1 MRLKHT
7 LPELD
12 YDFKALEPVISR
24 DIMEV
29 HYTKHH
35 QTYVN
40 NLNVAET
47 ALEGALKSK
56 DVTKV
61 ISLQNAIRF
70 NGGGHINHTIFWKN
84 LTPKKT
90 EPSAEL
96 KAAIEKR
103 FTSVENFKK
112 QMTASTV
119 GIQGSGWGWLGIN
132 NATKQLEIIGCPNQ
146 DPLQA
151 TTGNL
156 FKDFVLFCFLINS
169 YFLFD

>member
-103 FTSVENFKK
+103 FTSVDNFKK

-132 NATKQLEIIGCPNQ
+132 NTTKQLEIIGCPNQ

-156 FKDFVLFCFLINS
+156 GFEFILIHFLI
-169 YFLFD
+169 